1 MRAELL
7 SQLVEDRRNER
18 AVVSCTN
25 LDTGEQI
32 LLYPLETVTGL
43 GDAEGPGAS
52 GSGAV
57 GSGAVGPETGA
68 TILDAARTALL
79 NDRSQQVDGS
89 DGRVF
94 LQVHN
99 TPLRMVLVG
108 AVHITQPLAQMATQA
123 SFVVS
128 IVDPREAFN
137 TEARFPGM
145 DRHLKWPAAALEDL
159 RLDHR
164 TAVVILTHDP
174 KLDDPALV
182 TALNSPA
189 FYIGALGSRMNQ
201 GLRIERMTAEGF
213 DEAALTRIH
222 GPVGLN
228 IGARTPGEIA
238 TAIMAEV
245 IGELRRDVESS
256 GRDVKSSGRT

>member
-1 MRAELL
+1 MKAELL
-7 SQLVEDRRNER
+7 SQLVEDRRHER
-18 AVVSCTN
+18 AVVLATN
-25 LDTGEQI
+25 LDTGEQM
-32 LLYPLETVTGL
+32 LLYPLDAGSEGGDIET
-43 GDAEGPGAS
+43 E
-52 GSGAV
+52 V
-57 GSGAVGPETGA
+57 GSAERSKDVQE
-68 TILDAARTALL
+68 AARSALL
-79 NDRSQQVDGS
+79 NDRSQQVDS
-89 DGRVF
+89 PDGPLF

-108 AVHITQPLAQMATQA
+108 AVHVAQPLAQMASQA
-123 SFVVS
+123 GFSVS

-145 DRHLKWPAAALEDL
+145 DRLLSWPDKALEGL
-159 RLDHR
+159 ELDHR

-182 TALNSPA
+182 TALGSPA

-201 GLRIERMTAEGF
+201 GLRLERMTEAGF
-213 DEAALTRIH
+213 DDAALARIH
-222 GPVGLN
+222 GPVGLK

-245 IGELRRDVESS
+245 IGELRRDV
-256 GRDVKSSGRT
+256 T